1 MKNLSAMFV
10 ALSLAGATPFIPMG
24 GGTAYA
30 QTQAG
35 EVTGIV
41 YDSNGEPLI
50 GAVVSVK
57 AQIVARLLTPT
68 VNSVCKP
75 SQVRCL

>member
-50 GAVVSVK
+50 GA
-57 AQIVARLLTPT
+57 Q
-68 VNSVCKP
+68 
-75 SQVRCL
+75 

>member
-50 GAVVSVK
+50 GGGCIGQRHKSW
-57 AQIVARLLTPT
+57 RGY
-68 VNSVCKP
+68 
-75 SQVRCL
+75 

>member
-1 MKNLSAMFV
+1 MAWRHEIVMRKTLTVKSGNKPNKLIMLMKNLSAMFV

-35 EVTGIV
+35 EVHGSFI
-41 YDSNGEPLI
+41 
-50 GAVVSVK
+50 
-57 AQIVARLLTPT
+57 
-68 VNSVCKP
+68 
-75 SQVRCL
+75 

>member
-50 GAVVSVK
+50 
-57 AQIVARLLTPT
+57 TE
-68 VNSVCKP
+68 
-75 SQVRCL
+75 